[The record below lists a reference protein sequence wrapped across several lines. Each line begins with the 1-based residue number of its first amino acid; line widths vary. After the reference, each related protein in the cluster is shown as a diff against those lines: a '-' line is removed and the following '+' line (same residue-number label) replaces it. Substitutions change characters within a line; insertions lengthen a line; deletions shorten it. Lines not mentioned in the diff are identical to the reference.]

1 MARFSLE
8 DINITVKKG
17 QFIALVGEFG
27 SGKTS
32 ILSAIL
38 GEMNCLKGN
47 VAINGTVAYADQN
60 PWILNDTVKNNI
72 LFGEPF
78 NQSRYQNALHYSRLE
93 TDLTLLTKGDATVIG
108 ERGSTLSGGQRARI
122 SLARALYKNA
132 DIYLLDDVL
141 SALDAQVTAK
151 IFKETLAGHLK
162 GKTIILA
169 THLLNYLNLVNA
181 VYFIH
186 NGRITEVID
195 KNIEEAKNIIIKRKY
210 SNSLDPHKS
219 YEELRSQH

>member
-1 MARFSLE
+1 M
-8 DINITVKKG
+8 TVKKG

-78 NQSRYQNALHYSRLE
+78 NQSRYQNALYHSRLE

-108 ERGSTLSGGQRARI
+108 QRGSTLSGGQRARI

-132 DIYLLDDVL
+132 DIYLLDDIL

-169 THLLNYLNLVNA
+169 TQLLNYLNLVNA

-195 KNIEEAKNIIIKRKY
+195 KDIE
-210 SNSLDPHKS
+210 
-219 YEELRSQH
+219 

>member
-1 MARFSLE
+1 
-8 DINITVKKG
+8 
-17 QFIALVGEFG
+17 
-27 SGKTS
+27 
-32 ILSAIL
+32 
-38 GEMNCLKGN
+38 MNCTKGN
-47 VAINGTVAYADQN
+47 VTINGTVAYADQN
-60 PWILNDTVKNNI
+60 PWILNDTVRNNI
-72 LFGEPF
+72 LFGESF
-78 NQSRYQNALHYSRLE
+78 NESRYQTALHYSRLE

-151 IFKETLAGHLK
+151 IFKETLSGHLK

-195 KNIEEAKNIIIKRKY
+195 KDIEQAKNIIIKRKY
-210 SNSLDPHKS
+210 SNQLDPHKS
-219 YEELRSQH
+219 FEELLSQH